1 MNNVWKTNSQLQM
14 LITNGSMKQ
23 QMNVSTKTRYLNSEI
38 KKNVAFHAMNKGNR
52 IRAALE

>member
-23 QMNVSTKTRYLNSEI
+23 QMNVSTKTRYLNIEI
-38 KKNVAFHAMNKGNR
+38 KKNVVFHAMNKGNR

>member
-1 MNNVWKTNSQLQM
+1 
-14 LITNGSMKQ
+14 MKQ